1 MLCCCL
7 ATVQLNWYRHVGL
20 QVIVAENKKVLV
32 DYPFKETFL
41 AEILRTLKSNMIFS
55 LPFVLEGLENHGLS
69 GYEEHLL
76 DGIREQGSDTSLDL
90 MLNDYYVK
98 HNITVR

>member
-1 MLCCCL
+1 MLL
-7 ATVQLNWYRHVGL
+7 FGVIQLNWYRHVGV
-20 QVIVAENKKVLV
+20 QVIVAENKKVFV

-55 LPFVLEGLENHGLS
+55 LPTVLEALENHDLAR
-69 GYEEHLL
+69 YEEHLI

-98 HNITVR
+98 HNITVG